1 MVFLLSIRRCCFYL
15 EEWTKDRK
23 RPGRKIRGSSKPP
36 TEVFGF
42 HQTLKKKTKKK
53 TRWSEKKTLKPR
65 ILSRGLQVWFERFRN
80 HTSRK
85 NLATPFLLQM
95 CAYNYQA
102 RLQALPHERTCA
114 KYSFHELPLGP
125 KDLNQ
130 VEEKDKKIPLYGH
143 RHIKRT
149 FKGVFCKEPLCFNM
163 KWTKLRIHVKYQ
175 VC

>member
-1 MVFLLSIRRCCFYL
+1 MVFLLSIWRCRFYR
-15 EEWTKDRK
+15 EEWTKHRK
-23 RPGRKIRGSSKPP
+23 GPGRKIRGSSKPP

-42 HQTLKKKTKKK
+42 HQTLKKKKKGNQKKK
-53 TRWSEKKTLKPR
+53 PSSHAYYQGVYRLIWKVSKSHRE
-65 ILSRGLQVWFERFRN
+65 
-80 HTSRK
+80 K

-163 KWTKLRIHVKYQ
+163 KRTKLRIHVKYQ

>member
-1 MVFLLSIRRCCFYL
+1 MVFLLSIRRCRFYL
-15 EEWTKDRK
+15 EEWTKGRK
-23 RPGRKIRGSSKPP
+23 GPGRKIRGSSKPP

-42 HQTLKKKTKKK
+42 HQTLKKKKKNK
-53 TRWSEKKTLKPR
+53 VIRKKNPQATHAIKGSTGFIWKVSKSHLEKKPCDA
-65 ILSRGLQVWFERFRN
+65 LSTPNVGLNQV
-80 HTSRK
+80 
-85 NLATPFLLQM
+85 
-95 CAYNYQA
+95 
-102 RLQALPHERTCA
+102 RLQALPHEHTCA

-163 KWTKLRIHVKYQ
+163 KRTKLRIHVKYK